1 MVFKISK
8 KNGFTLIELL
18 VVVAI
23 IGILAAVG
31 VVAYSGYTTA
41 AKQNVLKTNFENI
54 ERKIN
59 LAAQGC
65 FNGIEIK
72 FGPYLDGRSPNTHTC
87 NTSGFSSNMLNADSI
102 TYKLYLENYGLKNP
116 ISSSQLGINWSNGK
130 CPPQNVIQGQI
141 VMGYAGQLA
150 LGAAGFM
157 AAGAF
162 ACYNLILRVPD
173 IPFFVALAL
182 SGLIAAAFGILFG
195 LPSLRVRGIY
205 LMVATLASQFFIVW
219 MIDKFGWFKNY
230 DSSGIITAQ
239 DIVIFG
245 KSFTSPLEMYLV
257 IVFVV
262 TVLTLLAV
270 NMARGSTGRNW
281 MAVRDMDIAAES
293 MGISLLRTKLQAFAI
308 SAFYC
313 GVAGALFAFTYLK
326 SLEPVAF
333 DIKLSFKILFMVIL
347 GGLGTIS
354 GAFIGAAFILLFPV
368 LLNSIGNNVFHGAID
383 ATIISSIEQVVFG
396 VLIIIFM
403 IYEPLGMAKLWE
415 SLRLKF
421 KRNK

>member
-1 MVFKISK
+1 MTNNKIFMEYNKSDII
-8 KNGFTLIELL
+8 NFLLLMLIAL
-18 VVVAI
+18 VLIPITVK
-23 IGILAAVG
+23 
-31 VVAYSGYTTA
+31 SGYWYSSI
-41 AKQNVLKTNFENI
+41 LI
-54 ERKIN
+54 PWLC
-59 LAAQGC
+59 LALA
-65 FNGIEIK
+65 
-72 FGPYLDGRSPNTHTC
+72 
-87 NTSGFSSNMLNADSI
+87 SI
-102 TYKLYLENYGLKNP
+102 G
-116 ISSSQLGINWSNGK
+116 Q
-130 CPPQNVIQGQI
+130 QI

-162 ACYNLILRVPD
+162 ACYNLILRIPD
-173 IPFFVALAL
+173 IPFFVALVL

-239 DIVIFG
+239 DIVIMG
-245 KSFTSPLEMYLV
+245 KSFTSPMEMYLV

-262 TVLTLLAV
+262 TILTLLAV

-347 GGLGTIS
+347 GGLGTIN

-368 LLNSIGNNVFHGAID
+368 LLNSVGNNVFHGAID

-403 IYEPLGMAKLWE
+403 IYEPLGMAKLWDNI
-415 SLRLKF
+415 RLKF
-421 KRNK
+421 KKK

>member
-1 MVFKISK
+1 MKPVFMTYTKNDIINFCVLMVLGLVIIPTFIKTEYWYTSI
-8 KNGFTLIELL
+8 LIPWLCL
-18 VVVAI
+18 ALAT
-23 IGILAAVG
+23 IG
-31 VVAYSGYTTA
+31 
-41 AKQNVLKTNFENI
+41 Q
-54 ERKIN
+54 
-59 LAAQGC
+59 
-65 FNGIEIK
+65 
-72 FGPYLDGRSPNTHTC
+72 
-87 NTSGFSSNMLNADSI
+87 
-102 TYKLYLENYGLKNP
+102 
-116 ISSSQLGINWSNGK
+116 
-130 CPPQNVIQGQI
+130 QI
-141 VMGYAGQLA
+141 VMGYTGQLA

-162 ACYNLILRVPD
+162 ACFNLILRVPELG
-173 IPFFVALAL
+173 FFGSLIV

-195 LPSLRVRGIY
+195 LPSLKVRGIY

-239 DIVIFG
+239 DIVILG
-245 KSFTSPLEMYLV
+245 VPFTTPLAMYLI

-262 TVLTLLAV
+262 TILTLLAM

-293 MGISLLRTKLQAFAI
+293 MGVSLLRTKVQAFAI

-333 DIKLSFKILFMVIL
+333 DIKLSFKILFMCIL
-347 GGLGTIS
+347 GGLGTIN

-368 LLNSIGNNVFHGAID
+368 LLNAVGNNVFHGAID
-383 ATIISSIEQVVFG
+383 ATIISSIEQVIFG
-396 VLIIIFM
+396 LLMIVFM

-415 SLRLKF
+415 TLKHNIRSKLTSLNITSLKSS
-421 KRNK
+421 KLKNPKK

>member
-1 MVFKISK
+1 MKPIFMTYT
-8 KNGFTLIELL
+8 KNDIKNFVVLMTLGF
-18 VVVAI
+18 I
-23 IGILAAVG
+23 IIP
-31 VVAYSGYTTA
+31 
-41 AKQNVLKTNFENI
+41 NF
-54 ERKIN
+54 
-59 LAAQGC
+59 
-65 FNGIEIK
+65 
-72 FGPYLDGRSPNTHTC
+72 
-87 NTSGFSSNMLNADSI
+87 
-102 TYKLYLENYGLKNP
+102 
-116 ISSSQLGINWSNGK
+116 ISSEYWFTSILIPWLCLALATIGQ
-130 CPPQNVIQGQI
+130 QI
-141 VMGYAGQLA
+141 VMGYTGQLA

-162 ACYNLILRVPD
+162 ACFNLVLRVPG
-173 IPFFVALAL
+173 IPFFGALIV

-245 KSFTSPLEMYLV
+245 KSFTSPVAMYMVILV
-257 IVFVV
+257 VV
-262 TVLTLLAV
+262 TFLTLLAM

-293 MGISLLRTKLQAFAI
+293 MGVSLLKTKLQAFAI

-313 GVAGALFAFTYLK
+313 GVAGALLAFCYLK

-333 DIKLSFKILFMVIL
+333 DIKLSFKVLFMCIL
-347 GGLGTIS
+347 GGLGTIN

-368 LLNSIGNNVFHGAID
+368 LLNAVGNNVFHGAID
-383 ATIISSIEQVVFG
+383 ATIISSVEQIVFG
-396 VLIIIFM
+396 VLMIVFM

-415 SLRLKF
+415 NIKQKISSKIS
-421 KRNK
+421 KKTVIKNG

>member
-1 MVFKISK
+1 MTSTPIFKAYGRGDMTNFAALMTLAFVVIPLTIP
-8 KNGFTLIELL
+8 NGYWYSSILIPWLCL
-18 VVVAI
+18 A
-23 IGILAAVG
+23 LAAIG
-31 VVAYSGYTTA
+31 
-41 AKQNVLKTNFENI
+41 Q
-54 ERKIN
+54 
-59 LAAQGC
+59 
-65 FNGIEIK
+65 
-72 FGPYLDGRSPNTHTC
+72 
-87 NTSGFSSNMLNADSI
+87 
-102 TYKLYLENYGLKNP
+102 
-116 ISSSQLGINWSNGK
+116 
-130 CPPQNVIQGQI
+130 QI

-162 ACYNLILRVPD
+162 ACFNIELRIPWMPFGGSLI
-173 IPFFVALAL
+173 L
-182 SGLIAAAFGILFG
+182 SGLIAAAFGVLFG

-205 LMVATLASQFFIVW
+205 LMVATLASQFFIIW

-230 DSSGIITAQ
+230 DTSGIITAQ

-245 KSFTSPLEMYLV
+245 RAFTSPLEMYLV
-257 IVFVV
+257 VMVVV
-262 TVLTLLAV
+262 TVLTILAV
-270 NMARGSTGRNW
+270 NMTRGSVGRNW

-333 DIKLSFKILFMVIL
+333 DIKLSFQILFMVIL

-368 LLNSIGNNVFHGAID
+368 VLNSVGNAWFHGTID
-383 ATIISSIEQVVFG
+383 ATVVSAIEQVIFG
-396 VLIIIFM
+396 ALIILFL

-415 SLRLKF
+415 NVKHRMRSRMASKPDLPQQQAG
-421 KRNK
+421 

>member
-1 MVFKISK
+1 MKSNKIFMEYT
-8 KNGFTLIELL
+8 KNDLINFLL
-18 VVVAI
+18 LMI
-23 IGILAAVG
+23 ISLLIIPITVK
-31 VVAYSGYTTA
+31 SGYWYSSI
-41 AKQNVLKTNFENI
+41 LI
-54 ERKIN
+54 PWLC
-59 LAAQGC
+59 LALA
-65 FNGIEIK
+65 
-72 FGPYLDGRSPNTHTC
+72 
-87 NTSGFSSNMLNADSI
+87 SI
-102 TYKLYLENYGLKNP
+102 G
-116 ISSSQLGINWSNGK
+116 Q
-130 CPPQNVIQGQI
+130 QI

-239 DIVIFG
+239 DIVIMG

-262 TVLTLLAV
+262 TVLTLLAI

-368 LLNSIGNNVFHGAID
+368 LLNSLGNNVFHGAID

-403 IYEPLGMAKLWE
+403 IYEPLGMAKLWDNI
-415 SLRLKF
+415 RLKF
-421 KRNK
+421 KKK

>member
-1 MVFKISK
+1 MKPVFMTYT
-8 KNGFTLIELL
+8 KNDIINFCVLMGLGLVIIPTFIKTEYWYTSILIPWLCL
-18 VVVAI
+18 ALAT
-23 IGILAAVG
+23 IG
-31 VVAYSGYTTA
+31 
-41 AKQNVLKTNFENI
+41 Q
-54 ERKIN
+54 
-59 LAAQGC
+59 
-65 FNGIEIK
+65 
-72 FGPYLDGRSPNTHTC
+72 
-87 NTSGFSSNMLNADSI
+87 
-102 TYKLYLENYGLKNP
+102 
-116 ISSSQLGINWSNGK
+116 
-130 CPPQNVIQGQI
+130 QI
-141 VMGYAGQLA
+141 VMGYTGQLA

-162 ACYNLILRVPD
+162 ACFNLILRVPELG
-173 IPFFVALAL
+173 FFGSLIV

-195 LPSLRVRGIY
+195 LPSLKVRGIY

-239 DIVIFG
+239 DIVILG
-245 KSFTSPLEMYLV
+245 VPFTTPLAMYLI

-262 TVLTLLAV
+262 TVLTLLAM

-293 MGISLLRTKLQAFAI
+293 MGVSLLRTKVQAFAI

-333 DIKLSFKILFMVIL
+333 DIKLSFKILFMCIL
-347 GGLGTIS
+347 GGLGTIN

-368 LLNSIGNNVFHGAID
+368 LLNSVGNNVFHGAID
-383 ATIISSIEQVVFG
+383 ATIISSIEQVIFG
-396 VLIIIFM
+396 LLMIVFM

-415 SLRLKF
+415 TIKQKF
-421 KRNK
+421 KSKKSKK

>member
-1 MVFKISK
+1 MKPIFMTYT
-8 KNGFTLIELL
+8 KNDIKNFVVLMTLGF
-18 VVVAI
+18 I
-23 IGILAAVG
+23 IIP
-31 VVAYSGYTTA
+31 
-41 AKQNVLKTNFENI
+41 NF
-54 ERKIN
+54 
-59 LAAQGC
+59 
-65 FNGIEIK
+65 
-72 FGPYLDGRSPNTHTC
+72 
-87 NTSGFSSNMLNADSI
+87 
-102 TYKLYLENYGLKNP
+102 
-116 ISSSQLGINWSNGK
+116 ISSEYWFTSILIPWLCLALATIGQ
-130 CPPQNVIQGQI
+130 QI
-141 VMGYAGQLA
+141 VMGYTGQLA

-162 ACYNLILRVPD
+162 ACFNLVLRVPG
-173 IPFFVALAL
+173 IPFFGALIV

-245 KSFTSPLEMYLV
+245 KSFTSPIAMYMVILV
-257 IVFVV
+257 VV
-262 TVLTLLAV
+262 TFLTLLAM

-293 MGISLLRTKLQAFAI
+293 MGVSLLKTKLQAFAI

-313 GVAGALFAFTYLK
+313 GVAGALLAFCYLK

-333 DIKLSFKILFMVIL
+333 DIKLSFKVLFMCIL
-347 GGLGTIS
+347 GGLGTIN

-368 LLNSIGNNVFHGAID
+368 LLNAVGNNVFHGAID
-383 ATIISSIEQVVFG
+383 ATIISSVEQIVFG
-396 VLIIIFM
+396 VLMIVFM

-415 SLRLKF
+415 NIKQKISSKIS
-421 KRNK
+421 KKKVIKNG

>member
-1 MVFKISK
+1 MSSKTIFMDYTKSDIINFALVMVAA
-8 KNGFTLIELL
+8 L
-18 VVVAI
+18 VVIPFTVQSGYWYSSILIPWLCLA
-23 IGILAAVG
+23 LAAIG
-31 VVAYSGYTTA
+31 
-41 AKQNVLKTNFENI
+41 Q
-54 ERKIN
+54 
-59 LAAQGC
+59 
-65 FNGIEIK
+65 
-72 FGPYLDGRSPNTHTC
+72 
-87 NTSGFSSNMLNADSI
+87 
-102 TYKLYLENYGLKNP
+102 
-116 ISSSQLGINWSNGK
+116 
-130 CPPQNVIQGQI
+130 QI

-162 ACYNLILRVPD
+162 ACFNLILRVPD
-173 IPFFVALAL
+173 IPFFVALVF
-182 SGLIAAAFGILFG
+182 SGLIAAAFGVLFG

-230 DSSGIITAQ
+230 DTSGIITAQ
-239 DIVIFG
+239 DIVIMG

-257 IVFVV
+257 IVVVV
-262 TVLTLLAV
+262 TVLTLLAI

-293 MGISLLRTKLQAFAI
+293 MGISLLKTKLQAFAI
-308 SAFYC
+308 CAFYC

-347 GGLGTIS
+347 GGLGTIN

-368 LLNSIGNNVFHGAID
+368 LLNSVGNNIFHGAID

-396 VLIIIFM
+396 VLIIVFM

-415 SLRLKF
+415 NIKKKIQSYFVHKD
-421 KRNK
+421 

>member
-1 MVFKISK
+1 MKAKPVFMSFDRNDII
-8 KNGFTLIELL
+8 NFIVLMTVGFLVLPVTVTSDYWYSSILIPWLCL
-18 VVVAI
+18 A
-23 IGILAAVG
+23 LAAIG
-31 VVAYSGYTTA
+31 
-41 AKQNVLKTNFENI
+41 Q
-54 ERKIN
+54 
-59 LAAQGC
+59 
-65 FNGIEIK
+65 
-72 FGPYLDGRSPNTHTC
+72 
-87 NTSGFSSNMLNADSI
+87 
-102 TYKLYLENYGLKNP
+102 
-116 ISSSQLGINWSNGK
+116 
-130 CPPQNVIQGQI
+130 QI

-162 ACYNLILRVPD
+162 ACFNLILRVPD
-173 IPFFVALAL
+173 IPFFVALGL

-205 LMVATLASQFFIVW
+205 LMVATLASQFFIIW

-230 DSSGIITAQ
+230 DTSGIITAQ

-245 KSFTSPLEMYLV
+245 RDFTSPLEMYLV
-257 IVFVV
+257 VLFVV
-262 TVLTLLAV
+262 TVMTVLAI

-308 SAFYC
+308 SAFFC

-326 SLEPVAF
+326 SMEPVAF
-333 DIKLSFKILFMVIL
+333 DIKLSFRILFMVIL
-347 GGLGTIS
+347 GGLGTIN

-368 LLNSIGNNVFHGAID
+368 VLNTLGNEFFHGMID
-383 ATIISSIEQVVFG
+383 ATIISSIELVVFG
-396 VLIIIFM
+396 VLIIVFM

-415 SLRLKF
+415 NMKQRVKRYLQPTKTEVLKAR
-421 KRNK
+421 KA

>member
-1 MVFKISK
+1 MHSKSVFMGYTKGDVNKFVLLMVLAFVVVP
-8 KNGFTLIELL
+8 L
-18 VVVAI
+18 VVETEYWYSSILIPWLCLA
-23 IGILAAVG
+23 LAAVG
-31 VVAYSGYTTA
+31 
-41 AKQNVLKTNFENI
+41 Q
-54 ERKIN
+54 
-59 LAAQGC
+59 
-65 FNGIEIK
+65 
-72 FGPYLDGRSPNTHTC
+72 
-87 NTSGFSSNMLNADSI
+87 
-102 TYKLYLENYGLKNP
+102 
-116 ISSSQLGINWSNGK
+116 
-130 CPPQNVIQGQI
+130 QI
-141 VMGYAGQLA
+141 VMGFAGQLA

-162 ACYNLILRVPD
+162 ACYNFILRVPD
-173 IPFFVALAL
+173 LPFFGALIL
-182 SGLIAAAFGILFG
+182 SGLVAAAFGVLFG

-230 DSSGIITAQ
+230 DTSGIITAQ
-239 DIVIFG
+239 DIVIMG
-245 KSFTSPLEMYLV
+245 KTFTSPMEMYFV
-257 IVFVV
+257 IVVVV
-262 TVLTLLAV
+262 TVLTLLAI

-293 MGISLLRTKLQAFAI
+293 MGISLLKTKLQAFAI
-308 SAFYC
+308 CAFYC

-354 GAFIGAAFILLFPV
+354 GAFIGAVFILLFPV
-368 LLNSIGNNVFHGAID
+368 LLNSVGNNVFHGAID

-396 VLIIIFM
+396 VLIIVFM

-415 SLRLKF
+415 NIKQKIQSKLS
-421 KRNK
+421 

>member
-1 MVFKISK
+1 MKPVFMTYTKKDILGFVVLMV
-8 KNGFTLIELL
+8 L
-18 VVVAI
+18 
-23 IGILAAVG
+23 G
-31 VVAYSGYTTA
+31 VVIIPTFITTGYWYTSI
-41 AKQNVLKTNFENI
+41 LI
-54 ERKIN
+54 PWLCLS
-59 LAAQGC
+59 LASVGQ
-65 FNGIEIK
+65 
-72 FGPYLDGRSPNTHTC
+72 
-87 NTSGFSSNMLNADSI
+87 
-102 TYKLYLENYGLKNP
+102 
-116 ISSSQLGINWSNGK
+116 
-130 CPPQNVIQGQI
+130 QI
-141 VMGYAGQLA
+141 VMGYAGQLS

-162 ACYNLILRVPD
+162 ACYNLILRVPG
-173 IPFFVALAL
+173 IPFAGALII

-239 DIVIFG
+239 NIVIMG
-245 KSFTSPLEMYLV
+245 HQFTTPLKMYLV
-257 IVFVV
+257 VLVV
-262 TVLTLLAV
+262 TAVLTLLAM
-270 NMARGSTGRNW
+270 NMVRGSAGRNW

-293 MGISLLRTKLQAFAI
+293 MGVSLLKTKLEAFAI

-333 DIKLSFKILFMVIL
+333 DIKLSFKVMFMVIL
-347 GGLGTIS
+347 GGLGTIN
-354 GAFIGAAFILLFPV
+354 GAFIGGAFILLFPV
-368 LLNSIGNNVFHGAID
+368 VLNAIGNNVFHGMID

-396 VLIIIFM
+396 ALMIIFM

-415 SLRLKF
+415 TLKAKF
-421 KRNK
+421 ISKIKK

>member
-1 MVFKISK
+1 MRPVLMTYTKNDIINFCVLMVLGLVIIPTFIKTEYWYTSI
-8 KNGFTLIELL
+8 LIPWLCL
-18 VVVAI
+18 ALAT
-23 IGILAAVG
+23 IG
-31 VVAYSGYTTA
+31 
-41 AKQNVLKTNFENI
+41 Q
-54 ERKIN
+54 
-59 LAAQGC
+59 
-65 FNGIEIK
+65 
-72 FGPYLDGRSPNTHTC
+72 
-87 NTSGFSSNMLNADSI
+87 
-102 TYKLYLENYGLKNP
+102 
-116 ISSSQLGINWSNGK
+116 
-130 CPPQNVIQGQI
+130 QI
-141 VMGYAGQLA
+141 VMGYTGQLA

-162 ACYNLILRVPD
+162 ACFNLILRVPELG
-173 IPFFVALAL
+173 FFGSLIV

-195 LPSLRVRGIY
+195 LPSLKVRGIY

-239 DIVIFG
+239 DIVILG
-245 KSFTSPLEMYLV
+245 VPFTTPLAMYLI

-262 TVLTLLAV
+262 TVLTLLAM

-293 MGISLLRTKLQAFAI
+293 MGVSLLRTKVQAFAI

-333 DIKLSFKILFMVIL
+333 DIKLSFKILFMCIL
-347 GGLGTIS
+347 GGLGTIN

-368 LLNSIGNNVFHGAID
+368 LLNSVGNNVFHGAID
-383 ATIISSIEQVVFG
+383 ATIISSIEQVIFG
-396 VLIIIFM
+396 LLMIIFM

-415 SLRLKF
+415 NIKQKF
-421 KRNK
+421 SSKQSIKKSKKK

>member
-1 MVFKISK
+1 MRLVLMTYTKNDIINFCVLMVLGLVIIPTFIKTEYWYTSI
-8 KNGFTLIELL
+8 LIPWLCL
-18 VVVAI
+18 ALAT
-23 IGILAAVG
+23 IG
-31 VVAYSGYTTA
+31 
-41 AKQNVLKTNFENI
+41 Q
-54 ERKIN
+54 
-59 LAAQGC
+59 
-65 FNGIEIK
+65 
-72 FGPYLDGRSPNTHTC
+72 
-87 NTSGFSSNMLNADSI
+87 
-102 TYKLYLENYGLKNP
+102 
-116 ISSSQLGINWSNGK
+116 
-130 CPPQNVIQGQI
+130 QI
-141 VMGYAGQLA
+141 VMGYTGQLA

-162 ACYNLILRVPD
+162 ACFNLILRVPELG
-173 IPFFVALAL
+173 FFGSLIV

-195 LPSLRVRGIY
+195 LPSLKVRGIY

-239 DIVIFG
+239 DIVILG
-245 KSFTSPLEMYLV
+245 VPFTTPLAMYLI

-262 TVLTLLAV
+262 TVLTLLAM

-293 MGISLLRTKLQAFAI
+293 MGVSLLRTKVQAFAI

-333 DIKLSFKILFMVIL
+333 DIKLSFKILFMCIL
-347 GGLGTIS
+347 GGLGTIN

-368 LLNSIGNNVFHGAID
+368 LLNSVGNNVFHGAID
-383 ATIISSIEQVVFG
+383 ATIISSIEQVIFG
-396 VLIIIFM
+396 LLMIIFM

-415 SLRLKF
+415 NIKQKF
-421 KRNK
+421 SSKQSIKKSKKK

>member
-1 MVFKISK
+1 MKPIFMTYT
-8 KNGFTLIELL
+8 KNDIINFCVLMLLGLVIIPTFIKTEYWYTSILIPWLCL
-18 VVVAI
+18 ALAT
-23 IGILAAVG
+23 IG
-31 VVAYSGYTTA
+31 
-41 AKQNVLKTNFENI
+41 Q
-54 ERKIN
+54 
-59 LAAQGC
+59 
-65 FNGIEIK
+65 
-72 FGPYLDGRSPNTHTC
+72 
-87 NTSGFSSNMLNADSI
+87 
-102 TYKLYLENYGLKNP
+102 
-116 ISSSQLGINWSNGK
+116 
-130 CPPQNVIQGQI
+130 QI
-141 VMGYAGQLA
+141 VMGYTGQLA

-162 ACYNLILRVPD
+162 ACFNLILRVPELG
-173 IPFFVALAL
+173 FFGSLIV

-195 LPSLRVRGIY
+195 LPSLKVRGIY

-239 DIVIFG
+239 DIVILG
-245 KSFTSPLEMYLV
+245 VPFTTPLAMYLI

-262 TVLTLLAV
+262 TILTLLAM

-293 MGISLLRTKLQAFAI
+293 MGVSLLRTKVQAFAI

-333 DIKLSFKILFMVIL
+333 DIKLSFKILFMCIL
-347 GGLGTIS
+347 GGLGTIN
-354 GAFIGAAFILLFPV
+354 GAYIGAAFILLFPV
-368 LLNSIGNNVFHGAID
+368 LLNSVGNNVFHGAID
-383 ATIISSIEQVVFG
+383 ATIISSIEQVIFG
-396 VLIIIFM
+396 LLMIVFM

-415 SLRLKF
+415 TIKQNIRPKLTSLNIKILKSS
-421 KRNK
+421 KVKNPKK

>member
-1 MVFKISK
+1 MKSNKIFMEYT
-8 KNGFTLIELL
+8 KNDLINFLL
-18 VVVAI
+18 LMI
-23 IGILAAVG
+23 ISLLIIPITVK
-31 VVAYSGYTTA
+31 SGYWYSSI
-41 AKQNVLKTNFENI
+41 LI
-54 ERKIN
+54 PWLC
-59 LAAQGC
+59 LALA
-65 FNGIEIK
+65 
-72 FGPYLDGRSPNTHTC
+72 
-87 NTSGFSSNMLNADSI
+87 SI
-102 TYKLYLENYGLKNP
+102 G
-116 ISSSQLGINWSNGK
+116 Q
-130 CPPQNVIQGQI
+130 QI

-173 IPFFVALAL
+173 IPFFVALTL

-219 MIDKFGWFKNY
+219 MIDKFGWCKNY

-239 DIVIFG
+239 DIVIMG

-262 TVLTLLAV
+262 TVLTLLAI

-403 IYEPLGMAKLWE
+403 IYEPLGMAKLWDNI
-415 SLRLKF
+415 RLKF
-421 KRNK
+421 KKR